1 MTEVRVRNV
10 ESWVVEWHRQQAKL
24 NGKSLEGE
32 FCKRCP
38 DAKRQL
44 GEKAGDAF
52 ADEFRS
58 LCATSYARKH
68 GSFSDSAASIREDR
82 ESRG

>member
-32 FCKRCP
+32 LR
-38 DAKRQL
+38 DVLTQAALAKKQAL
-44 GEKAGDAF
+44 

-58 LCATSYARKH
+58 LRDELRQKH